1 MSWSQRDNLFS
12 FSGPNRIA
20 TQSQR
25 IKTKRRVQA
34 SLLTQNAHNG
44 MIMKVPLFPLD
55 VVLFPGT
62 PLPLHIFEERY
73 KEMIGE
79 CLKESS
85 GFGVVRAQRE
95 GLAVIGCMARIVRVL
110 QKYDDGRLD
119 ILCEGGD
126 RFEIEQLDNSR
137 DFLQAD
143 VDFFLDDGMESTRR
157 LREECL
163 ALHFE
168 VLELAGVG
176 HQPAHVNLDG
186 PIAFQLAWALPAD
199 LGFKQQLLNIRSD
212 AERTHLLCEFY
223 KTMLPKLRVGAL
235 ATRVASSN
243 GQVM

>member
-1 MSWSQRDNLFS
+1 M
-12 FSGPNRIA
+12 
-20 TQSQR
+20 
-25 IKTKRRVQA
+25 V
-34 SLLTQNAHNG
+34 
-44 MIMKVPLFPLD
+44 MKVPLFPLD

-79 CLKESS
+79 CLSEKS

-110 QKYDDGRLD
+110 HEYEDGRLD
-119 ILCEGGD
+119 ILCDGGD

-137 DFLQAD
+137 AFLQAE
-143 VDFFLDDGMESTRR
+143 VDLFSDDGAESTREM
-157 LREECL
+157 REECL

-176 HQPAHVNLDG
+176 HQPAHVNLDE

-199 LGFKQQLLNIRSD
+199 LGFKQQLLTIRSD
-212 AERTHLLCEFY
+212 TERTQVLCEFY
-223 KTMLPKLRVGAL
+223 KTMLPKLRVGAV
-235 ATRVASSN
+235 ATRVAANN

>member
-1 MSWSQRDNLFS
+1 M
-12 FSGPNRIA
+12 
-20 TQSQR
+20 
-25 IKTKRRVQA
+25 V
-34 SLLTQNAHNG
+34 
-44 MIMKVPLFPLD
+44 MKVPLFPLD

-73 KEMIGE
+73 KEMIAE
-79 CLKESS
+79 CFAERS

-95 GLAVIGCMARIVRVL
+95 GLAVIGCMARIVRIL
-110 QKYDDGRLD
+110 HEYEDGRLD
-119 ILCEGGD
+119 ILCDGGE

-137 DFLQAD
+137 EFLQAE
-143 VDFFLDDGMESTRR
+143 VDFFADDGDASTRQ

-176 HQPAHVNLDG
+176 HQPAHVNLDA

-199 LGFKQQLLNIRSD
+199 LGFKQQLLGVRSD
-212 AERTHLLCEFY
+212 SERTQMLCEFY
-223 KTMLPKLRVGAL
+223 KTMLPKLRIGAV
-235 ATRVASSN
+235 ANRVAASN